1 MVTSN
6 EFKKMLNVGNAADCR
21 DIVMNKEFWKN
32 CLIIV
37 KVMTPLLKLLRLCD
51 SDEKPTISY
60 VYEGMR
66 RARKGV
72 KELFKKKKEL
82 YKP

>member
-1 MVTSN
+1 MITSN
-6 EFKKMLNVGNAADCR
+6 EFKKMLNVGNATDCR

-37 KVMTPLLKLLRLCD
+37 KVMTPLLKLLRLGD

-72 KELFKKKKEL
+72 K
-82 YKP
+82 